1 MGTSTPDEAIVLTG
15 CGWVT
20 PFAHGSIT
28 EVLTAARALPDHPE
42 PTETYWSVP
51 DRFVEE
57 CPNLPREVRKDQ
69 GAWMSGIALEG
80 ARRGASLEL
89 HALSEDRIGLV
100 LGCSLAGQLSMIDFA
115 NEVREQSAR
124 FVSPI
129 HFPQTVGNYIAGALA
144 RGYGLRGPN
153 LTIATGEASGL
164 DALVEA
170 CVLLA
175 SNQADVVLAGGTEL
189 LKSGLVEALAQPGER
204 LSEGACWFALERAG
218 DAASRGVQPLAD
230 IVRWDRIVP
239 ESKRKGVIGDVMLST
254 CSQPTAGAIF
264 IEHWTGKCLAAGGP
278 AAVAAAIGAASGL
291 EVPVADRPDPSSASP
306 TAFTIRKLTSSSKKD
321 RIRSTVVAET
331 DGPHQT
337 VLELL
342 IPSKL

>member
-1 MGTSTPDEAIVLTG
+1 MGASTPDEAIVLTG

-20 PFAHGSIT
+20 PFAHGSIAW
-28 EVLTAARALPDHPE
+28 VLTTARALPDRPG
-42 PTETYWSVP
+42 PAETYWGVP
-51 DRFVEE
+51 DRFVAE
-57 CPNLPREVRKDQ
+57 CPSLPAEVRKDQ

-80 ARRGASLEL
+80 ARRGASLEQ
-89 HALSEDRIGLV
+89 HPLSADRVGLV

-115 NEVREQSAR
+115 SEVREQSAR

-153 LTIATGEASGL
+153 ITIATGVASGL

-189 LKSGLVEALAQPGER
+189 LKAGLVQALAQPGER
-204 LSEGACWFALERAG
+204 FSEGACWFALERAG

-230 IVRWDRIVP
+230 IVRWDRIAP
-239 ESKRKGVIGDVMLST
+239 ESKRRGVIGDMMLST

-291 EVPVADRPDPSSASP
+291 EVPVADSSDPSSASP
-306 TAFTIRKLTSSSKKD
+306 TAFTVRKLTSSSKKEMV
-321 RIRSTVVAET
+321 RSVVAAET
-331 DGPHQT
+331 DGLHQT

-342 IPSKL
+342 IPSKP

>member
-1 MGTSTPDEAIVLTG
+1 MEASTPDEAIVLTG

-20 PFAHGSIT
+20 PFAHGSIA

-42 PTETYWSVP
+42 PNEPYWGVP

-57 CPNLPREVRKDQ
+57 CPSLPKEVRKDQ

-80 ARRGASLEL
+80 ARLGASLEQ
-89 HALSEDRIGLV
+89 HALPDDRVGLV

-124 FVSPI
+124 FVSPL
-129 HFPQTVGNYIAGALA
+129 HFPQTVGNYIAGVLA

-153 LTIATGEASGL
+153 ITIATGAASGL

-170 CVLLA
+170 CVLLS

-189 LKSGLVEALAQPGER
+189 LKAGLVEALAQPGER

-239 ESKRKGVIGDVMLST
+239 ESKRKDEIGDVMRST
-254 CSQPTAGAIF
+254 CSHPSAGAIF

-291 EVPVADRPDPSSASP
+291 EVPIADRSDPSSASP
-306 TAFTIRKLTSSSKKD
+306 TVFAVRKLTSSSSKD
-321 RIRSTVVAET
+321 RIRSAVVAET

>member
-1 MGTSTPDEAIVLTG
+1 MGASTPDEANVLTG

-28 EVLTAARALPDHPE
+28 GVLTAACALPDRPG

-57 CPNLPREVRKDQ
+57 CPSLPAEVRKDQ

-80 ARRGASLEL
+80 ARLGALLEQRTP
-89 HALSEDRIGLV
+89 SPDRVGLV

-153 LTIATGEASGL
+153 ITIATDGASGL

-189 LKSGLVEALAQPGER
+189 LEADLVQALAQPGER
-204 LSEGACWFALERAG
+204 LSEGACWFALERAD

-230 IVRWDRIVP
+230 IVRWERIAP
-239 ESKRKGVIGDVMLST
+239 ESKRRGVVGDMMLST

-291 EVPVADRPDPSSASP
+291 EVPVADSPDPPSAPP
-306 TAFTIRKLTSSSKKD
+306 TAFTVRKLTPSSKKD
-321 RIRSTVVAET
+321 RIRSVVVAET
-331 DGPHQT
+331 GGPHQT
-337 VLELL
+337 ILELL
-342 IPSKL
+342 IPQKP